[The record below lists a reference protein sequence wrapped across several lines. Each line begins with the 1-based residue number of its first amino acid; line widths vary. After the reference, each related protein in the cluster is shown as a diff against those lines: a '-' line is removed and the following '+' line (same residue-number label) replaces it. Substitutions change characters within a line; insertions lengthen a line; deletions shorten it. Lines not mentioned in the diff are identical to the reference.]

1 MKIIFLD
8 VDGVLNSD
16 KYINYTSK
24 KNKVNIMMSVN
35 KKIILKRRR

>member
-1 MKIIFLD
+1 MKITFLD

-24 KNKVNIMMSVN
+24 K
-35 KKIILKRRR
+35 ILMALKQI